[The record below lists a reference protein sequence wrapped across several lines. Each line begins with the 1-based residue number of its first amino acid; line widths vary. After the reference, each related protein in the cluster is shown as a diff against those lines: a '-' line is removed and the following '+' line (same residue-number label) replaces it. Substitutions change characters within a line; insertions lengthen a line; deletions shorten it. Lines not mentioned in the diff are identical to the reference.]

1 MAPKALSTLVF
12 MINSSLIYQLYL
24 SKNGE
29 DKDNPE
35 RPTEQER
42 DKVLGEAMAIPLQAA
57 EK

>member
-1 MAPKALSTLVF
+1 MSISIYDKFESDLS
-12 MINSSLIYQLYL
+12 II